1 MITLESILLSY
12 LANSLWQLPL
22 LFAAGWLAARA
33 LSFLGPAAEHRA
45 WVSVLLL
52 QALLPAASTIPGNAL
67 RTLLNLSGGQP
78 NHGQPHVSVVMG
90 PGSVFGNPHL
100 PVWLLAALAIVYAV
114 ITAWFAARFFWSLR
128 TIRLLSRNAAEVT
141 LPTHAASH
149 WAQCAEAFG
158 VRGASLGT
166 SSQIHGP
173 ITIGINRKLVLLPP
187 GMLAVM
193 PDTEFRTA
201 IAHEFAHMR
210 RQDFLKNI
218 LYEFL
223 SVPVRFHPVLSP
235 TRSRL
240 METREMVCDQ
250 LAACLVDHHQY
261 ARSLLRL
268 ASLLV
273 NGMPARTPHTIGIFD
288 ATSFERRVMRLTEK
302 PAQASALRRSTTT
315 AACALCSVGLCATIL
330 ALSVHVDAL
339 AAGNEQSP
347 SQPARPVA
355 VRAGIMQGQIV
366 HKVNPVYPE
375 DAKKA
380 QIEGKVQLEA
390 VIGKTGEV
398 EQLKVVSG
406 PKELQQSSL
415 DAVRQWTYKPFLL
428 NGAPVEVKTTID
440 VTYSLSSNPPEK

>member
-1 MITLESILLSY
+1 MITMESILLSY

-33 LSFLGPAAEHRA
+33 LRFLGPAAEHRA
-45 WVSVLLL
+45 WVNVLLL
-52 QALLPAASTIPGNAL
+52 QALLPAASTISWDAL

-78 NHGQPHVSVVMG
+78 NDGQPHVSLIMG

-100 PVWLLAALAIVYAV
+100 PAWLLAALAIVYIV
-114 ITAWFAARFFWSLR
+114 ISAWFAARFLWSLR

-141 LPTHAASH
+141 LPTDAASH

-158 VRGASLGT
+158 VRGASLCT
-166 SSQIHGP
+166 SSQIYGP

-187 GMLAVM
+187 DMLAVL
-193 PDTEFRTA
+193 PDTELRTA

-223 SVPVRFHPVLSP
+223 SVPMRFHPVLSL

-250 LAACLVDHHQY
+250 LAASLVDHHQY

-302 PAQASALRRSTTT
+302 PAQASVLRRFTT
-315 AACALCSVGLCATIL
+315 ASACALFSVSLCVTTL
-330 ALSVHVDAL
+330 AFSVHVDAL
-339 AAGNEQSP
+339 AAGNEQPP
-347 SQPARPVA
+347 SQPTRPVA
-355 VRAGIMQGQIV
+355 VRPDIMQGQIV
-366 HKVNPVYPE
+366 HRVTPVYPE

-406 PKELQQSSL
+406 PKELQQSAL
-415 DAVRQWTYKPFLL
+415 DAVHQWTYKPFLL

-440 VTYSLSSNPPEK
+440 VIYSLSSNPPEK